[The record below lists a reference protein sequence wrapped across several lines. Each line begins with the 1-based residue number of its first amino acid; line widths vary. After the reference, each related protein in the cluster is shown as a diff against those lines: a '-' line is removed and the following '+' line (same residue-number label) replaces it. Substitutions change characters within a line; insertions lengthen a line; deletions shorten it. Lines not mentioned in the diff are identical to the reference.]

1 MIGHLRHEIGHYFW
15 KRLVAQT
22 DAVEAFRQL
31 FGDERTDY
39 AAAISRY
46 YAEGPGVWN
55 PNRHVTAYAASHPL
69 EDWAETFAHYL
80 HIIDATDT
88 AAAHH
93 LVPDDRAA
101 RLASEQVVT
110 LDFETILEAWRPI
123 NTAVN
128 AIAETLGAPII
139 YPYQPAGIVIDKLSF
154 VHRQVA
160 SHTERDNFYAVD

>member
-1 MIGHLRHEIGHYFW
+1 M
-15 KRLVAQT
+15 QT
-22 DAVEAFRQL
+22 
-31 FGDERTDY
+31 
-39 AAAISRY
+39 Y
-46 YAEGPGVWN
+46 YAQGPRSDWQGAYIS
-55 PNRHVTAYAASHPL
+55 AYASSHPL

-139 YPYQPAGIVIDKLSF
+139 YPYQPAGIVIDKLAF

-160 SHTERDNFYAVD
+160 AHTERDSFYAVD